1 MNTKFYF
8 IAMFTLF
15 TVGTVAGHLC
25 APESHYPN
33 LAVEAAEINTDRL
46 N

>member
-15 TVGTVAGHLC
+15 TVGTVAGHIC
-25 APESHYPN
+25 APETHYEN
-33 LAVEAAEINTDRL
+33 LAVEAVEINTEGL